1 MPICNW
7 QKEGD
12 NAMKKTIGAF
22 LAVMCV
28 ISTCFVAGNADA
40 KKKINEVNSA
50 DILSKQIA
58 KLEMKN
64 NAKNNAALNKLYFEL
79 GKDYYTN
86 KKDYRKALQCFDKAL
101 DYGET
106 GILYYYKGSALLGL
120 EKYDEAMEFIDK
132 ALTFDT
138 LTTDERYYC
147 YRLKGYM
154 YSRNNDFIHMEENCR
169 KILDLDP
176 SRKKDVERD
185 MILALQKQGKYVQAV
200 EWMNRITES
209 DENRLF
215 VLHRKADMYCEMGQY
230 DACEKI
236 IRELEEWAPNDE
248 MLNLLNAQLCYAR
261 GDYDTSSEYLDK
273 DFKRANREKYYD
285 CERYIMEAQI
295 ALAKDRPEVALNH
308 VFMIERDPMPTY
320 IDKLLG
326 DIYVR
331 MGNNESAL
339 VYYRKYLDECQDTVR
354 TAVIRAK
361 VAKLLSE
368 SPDIR

>member
-1 MPICNW
+1 
-7 QKEGD
+7 
-12 NAMKKTIGAF
+12 MKKLLSAL
-22 LAVMCV
+22 LAAVCV
-28 ISTCFVAGNADA
+28 ISVGLLPNNVEA
-40 KKKINEVNSA
+40 KKKVSEASFA
-50 DILSKQIA
+50 DVASQKIA
-58 KLEMKN
+58 KLEMK
-64 NAKNNAALNKLYFEL
+64 KNPKNMAELTGLYYEL
-79 GKDYYTN
+79 GKDYYN
-86 KKDYRKALQCFDKAL
+86 SKRDYRKALQCFDKATE
-101 DYGET
+101 YGGEH
-106 GILYYYKGSALLGL
+106 GLLNYYKASCYFAL
-120 EKYDEAMEFIDK
+120 EKYDEAGEYIER
-132 ALTFDT
+132 ALNYGQ

-147 YRLKGYM
+147 YRLRGYL
-154 YSRNNDFIHMEENCR
+154 YLRNNDFGNTEMNCR
-169 KILDLDP
+169 KILELDP

-185 MILALQKQGKYVQAV
+185 MILALQKQGKYVQAI
-200 EWMNRITES
+200 EWMNRITPN

-215 VLHRKADMYCEMGQY
+215 VLHRKADLYCEMGKY
-230 DACEKI
+230 DACEKV

-261 GDYDTSSEYLDK
+261 GQYAKASEYLDK

-295 ALAKDRPEVALNH
+295 ALAYDKPEVALNH

-339 VYYRKYLDECQDTVR
+339 VYYRKYLDECQDSVR
-354 TAVIRAK
+354 TAVIEAK

-368 SPDIR
+368 SRIKK